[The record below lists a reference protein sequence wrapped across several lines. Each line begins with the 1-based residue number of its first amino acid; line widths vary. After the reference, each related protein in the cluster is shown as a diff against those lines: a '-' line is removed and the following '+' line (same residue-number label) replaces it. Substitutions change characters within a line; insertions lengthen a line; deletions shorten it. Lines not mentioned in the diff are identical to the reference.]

1 LLRGHLRDYKVA
13 LPTSSKFNLTVPHS
27 PPRQIRCSC
36 ASGIFIV
43 YTIVENIAST
53 GFYKTH
59 RLTGGI
65 PRKSVLAIK
74 TAIIGLG
81 IMGQR
86 MLEHMLLHPEF
97 VVDTIWDPNSAAC
110 RSAQKLAPD
119 ALIASN
125 AEAALSNVD
134 LVYLACPPAPRKAY
148 ALTASAQG
156 KAVFL
161 EKPLGVD
168 VAKSRVLV
176 RELTAAGVP
185 TAVNFTQAAGR
196 ALTDISAGSKVGA
209 LGDLMGI
216 DIIVTYPHW
225 PRAWQQTA
233 DWLRFRNEG
242 GMTREV
248 ISHFLFLSERIL
260 GPLELVWA
268 EPEYPPKGNLCETHV
283 AARLVNGAGLPVM
296 IMGSVGGAQP
306 DRQEVTIKGS
316 KTSRRISEFNIDTVS
331 SGGQFEPSSSNP
343 TDTRATVLKAQL
355 DDMVLLMNGKPNR
368 LATIQEAL
376 SVQILIEGIL
386 SGQRAS

>member
-1 LLRGHLRDYKVA
+1 M
-13 LPTSSKFNLTVPHS
+13 
-27 PPRQIRCSC
+27 
-36 ASGIFIV
+36 
-43 YTIVENIAST
+43 
-53 GFYKTH
+53 
-59 RLTGGI
+59 
-65 PRKSVLAIK
+65 LAIK

-148 ALTASAQG
+148 AMTASAQG

-168 VAKSRVLV
+168 VAESRVLV

-209 LGDLMGI
+209 
-216 DIIVTYPHW
+216 
-225 PRAWQQTA
+225 
-233 DWLRFRNEG
+233 
-242 GMTREV
+242 
-248 ISHFLFLSERIL
+248 ISAL
-260 GPLELVWA
+260 
-268 EPEYPPKGNLCETHV
+268 
-283 AARLVNGAGLPVM
+283 ARLT
-296 IMGSVGGAQP
+296 QP
-306 DRQEVTIKGS
+306 IFGYKS
-316 KTSRRISEFNIDTVS
+316 LNHSY
-331 SGGQFEPSSSNP
+331 
-343 TDTRATVLKAQL
+343 
-355 DDMVLLMNGKPNR
+355 
-368 LATIQEAL
+368 L
-376 SVQILIEGIL
+376 S
-386 SGQRAS
+386 